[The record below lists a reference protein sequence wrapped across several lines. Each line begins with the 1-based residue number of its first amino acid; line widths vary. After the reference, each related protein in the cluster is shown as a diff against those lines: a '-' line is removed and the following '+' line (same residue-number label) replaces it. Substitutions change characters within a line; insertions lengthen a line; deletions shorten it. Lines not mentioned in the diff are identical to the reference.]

1 MSLGVTVDRW
11 DKAGWVFLL
20 IFVIADFFS
29 ISAAQIAAAGMGV
42 CWIGRWAAL
51 KQKPDFS
58 SLLWPVAAFVAAS
71 LVSAALSL
79 DPAESF
85 KDSKDLLHLFILF
98 AAYDQFRRV
107 FWKADLVLR
116 VAAGAGAVA
125 AMVGLAQAVRRGVD
139 IYDRI
144 SGFHG
149 MYMTYAGLLMLAF
162 IFDVGVLIFS
172 FRGKKDAWIPPA
184 LALIAA
190 ALLLSLTRSAWIG
203 AAVGGTALAIARKP
217 VAAAVIPILA
227 AVAIVLSPA
236 PVKDRIVSM
245 ADMENES
252 NRERLLVWCAG
263 LKIIADHPVFGV
275 GQNAFPL
282 VYPDYRAEDVN
293 EPNISHLHNNF
304 LELAAE
310 RGLVGLAAWIWL
322 WGAVLWAAARAW
334 MTGAGG
340 GEKTAL
346 AASAAGIIAFLAA
359 GMFEYNFGDSEIQ
372 MMFYMTLA
380 MASAAAGRTR
390 DRAADLA

>member
-1 MSLGVTVDRW
+1 MSFMMGDGW

-29 ISAAQIAAAGMGV
+29 ISVAQMAAAGMGV

-58 SLLWPVAAFVAAS
+58 PLSWPVAAFVAAS
-71 LVSAALSL
+71 LISAALSL

-98 AAYDQFRRV
+98 AAHDQFRR
-107 FWKADLVLR
+107 APLRTGAVLR
-116 VAAGAGAVA
+116 AAAGAGAA
-125 AMVGLAQAVRRGVD
+125 AAVVGLAQAARRGVD

-144 SGFHG
+144 SGFHD
-149 MYMTYAGLLMLAF
+149 MYMTYAGLLTLAF
-162 IFDVGVLIFS
+162 IFGAGALIFS

-184 LALIAA
+184 LALVAA

-203 AAVGGTALAIARKP
+203 SAVGLTALAIARKP

-227 AVAIVLSPA
+227 ALAFVLSPA
-236 PVKDRIVSM
+236 PVKDRVASM
-245 ADMENES
+245 ADMQNES
-252 NRERLLVWCAG
+252 NRERLLVWGAG

-282 VYPDYRAEDVN
+282 VYPEYRAENVN

-310 RGLVGLAAWIWL
+310 RGLVGMAAWIWL
-322 WGAVLWAAARAW
+322 WGAALWGAGRAW
-334 MTGAGG
+334 RECFGG
-340 GEKTAL
+340 DERAAL
-346 AASAAGIIAFLAA
+346 AASSAGVIAFLVA

-380 MASAAAGRTR
+380 MAVAAAERAR
-390 DRAADLA
+390 SRAADLA